1 MNCRAMRDR
10 VQAYADDELGVEGA
24 IEVEAHLAGCSPCR
38 DAFESQRAFR
48 HMVGAL
54 YPRQVSP
61 DLERRIA
68 AGLRSPARRWPLLA
82 SGIAAAVLV
91 AGLVGLLTRGSE
103 AALPSEVRAALDV
116 HRTAEHGS
124 APLGIA
130 SHDAGEI
137 NRWLR
142 REVPFFADLPS
153 AETSGFALHGAGT
166 VELAGTRAA
175 YVLYDGTSG
184 PVSLFVLP
192 RHAWPAMGRQLRSGT
207 VEFRWIEA
215 GGHRVLAW
223 THDPVSYLL
232 VSDAALAP
240 SQTCAVC
247 HSGTGAVADPQT
259 NILTGENPS

>member
-1 MNCRAMRDR
+1 MSCRSMRDR
-10 VQAYADDELGVEGA
+10 VQAYADEELGVEGA
-24 IEVEAHLAGCSPCR
+24 IEVEAHLAGCSACR

-54 YPRQVSP
+54 YPQEAPP

-68 AGLRSPARRWPLLA
+68 AALRPPSRRWPLLA
-82 SGIAAAVLV
+82 SGIAAATLV

-103 AALPSEVRAALDV
+103 AALPSEVRAALEV
-116 HRTAEHGS
+116 HRTAERGG
-124 APLGIA
+124 APLGLA

-137 NRWLR
+137 NRWLH

-153 AETSGFALHGAGT
+153 GDTSGFALRGAAA

-192 RHAWPAMGRQLRSGT
+192 RRSWPAMGRQLRSGT

-215 GGHRVLAW
+215 AGHRVLAW

-247 HSGTGAVADPQT
+247 HTGTGDTVEPWT
-259 NILTGENPS
+259 NILTGEKPS

>member
-1 MNCRAMRDR
+1 MSCRAMRER
-10 VQAYADDELGVEGA
+10 VQAYSDGELGVEGA
-24 IEVEAHLAGCSPCR
+24 IEVEAHLAGCSACR

-54 YPRQVSP
+54 YPQEAPP

-68 AGLRSPARRWPLLA
+68 AALRPPSRRWPLLA
-82 SGIAAAVLV
+82 SGIAAAALV

-103 AALPSEVRAALDV
+103 AALPSEVRAALEV
-116 HRTAEHGS
+116 HRTAEHGG
-124 APLGIA
+124 APLGLA

-142 REVPFFADLPS
+142 REAPFFADLPS
-153 AETSGFALHGAGT
+153 PQTSGFVLHGAGM

-192 RHAWPAMGRQLRSGT
+192 RHAWPAMGRPLRSGT

-247 HSGTGAVADPQT
+247 HTGTGGAADPRT
-259 NILTGENPS
+259 NILPGENPS

>member
-1 MNCRAMRDR
+1 
-10 VQAYADDELGVEGA
+10 V
-24 IEVEAHLAGCSPCR
+24 
-38 DAFESQRAFR
+38 
-48 HMVGAL
+48 
-54 YPRQVSP
+54 
-61 DLERRIA
+61 
-68 AGLRSPARRWPLLA
+68 
-82 SGIAAAVLV
+82 
-91 AGLVGLLTRGSE
+91 RG
-103 AALPSEVRAALDV
+103 
-116 HRTAEHGS
+116 G
-124 APLGIA
+124 APLGLA

-137 NRWLR
+137 NRWLH

-153 AETSGFALHGAGT
+153 PETSGFALHGAGA
-166 VELAGTRAA
+166 VALAGTRAA

-192 RHAWPAMGRQLRSGT
+192 RRAWPAIGRQLRSGT
-207 VEFRWIEA
+207 VEFRWIET

-247 HSGTGAVADPQT
+247 HSGTGAAADPQT

>member
-24 IEVEAHLAGCSPCR
+24 IEVEAHLAGCSACR
-38 DAFESQRAFR
+38 DAFERQRAFR
-48 HMVGAL
+48 NMVGAL
-54 YPRQVSP
+54 YPRQARP

-68 AGLRSPARRWPLLA
+68 AGLWPPSRRWPLLA
-82 SGIAAAVLV
+82 SGIAAAALV
-91 AGLVGLLTRGSE
+91 AALVGLLTRGSE
-103 AALPSEVRAALDV
+103 AALPAEVRAALEV
-116 HRTAEHGS
+116 HRAAAHGG
-124 APLGIA
+124 APLGLA

-137 NRWLR
+137 NRWLH

-192 RHAWPAMGRQLRSGT
+192 RHAWPAMGRQLRSAPSSS
-207 VEFRWIEA
+207 A
-215 GGHRVLAW
+215 GSRRVAIASWRGPTIRFPTCWSPTPPWRHRRRVPCA
-223 THDPVSYLL
+223 T
-232 VSDAALAP
+232 LAP
-240 SQTCAVC
+240 AAPPIHGRTS
-247 HSGTGAVADPQT
+247 S
-259 NILTGENPS
+259 

>member
-24 IEVEAHLAGCSPCR
+24 IEVEAHLAGCSVCR

-54 YPRQVSP
+54 YPRTPP

-68 AGLRSPARRWPLLA
+68 AGLRSPSRRWPLLA
-82 SGIAAAVLV
+82 SGIAAAALV

-103 AALPSEVRAALDV
+103 TALPSEVRAALAV
-116 HRTAEHGS
+116 HRTTERGD
-124 APLGIA
+124 APLGLA

-137 NRWLR
+137 NRWLH

-153 AETSGFALHGAGT
+153 AETSGFTLHGAGT

-192 RHAWPAMGRQLRSGT
+192 RHAWPAMGRQLRAGT

-240 SQTCAVC
+240 SRTCAVC
-247 HSGTGAVADPQT
+247 HTGGAADPRT
-259 NILTGENPS
+259 NILTGEDPS